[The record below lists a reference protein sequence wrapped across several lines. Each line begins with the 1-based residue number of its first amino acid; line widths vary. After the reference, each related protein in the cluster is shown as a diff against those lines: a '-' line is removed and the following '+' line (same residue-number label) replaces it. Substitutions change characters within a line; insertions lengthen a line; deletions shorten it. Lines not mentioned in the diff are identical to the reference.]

1 MKWIAIEPA
10 VASIRKRN
18 PKEISLDRGSDESSC
33 RRVES
38 KGKTSEHA
46 GSQGRGLP
54 LLPLFDHKSYVSK
67 CAASSA
73 RASPS
78 SNSGVY
84 FDNIEVTGLG
94 SSVHPLQICTQPA
107 SKAGYSTSTPK
118 GRPLSTPSLVPFKVP
133 KVCREKEV
141 ASPATEQ
148 ARKRKFL
155 SSTHETHLIPD
166 ESPSIASKISKIEK
180 REAERT
186 VAELHSR
193 DYRLS
198 ADEILFV
205 EAATKL
211 ACNPVKGRSDEGS
224 KKRHSSA
231 VRRTLNALPPPPF
244 TLSIL
249 H

>member
-1 MKWIAIEPA
+1 MMKWITIEPA

-18 PKEISLDRGSDESSC
+18 PKEISIDRGSDESSR

-38 KGKTSEHA
+38 KGKTSEHDA
-46 GSQGRGLP
+46 GSKGSA
-54 LLPLFDHKSYVSK
+54 K
-67 CAASSA
+67 ASH
-73 RASPS
+73 S

-94 SSVHPLQICTQPA
+94 PSVHPLQMCTQPA
-107 SKAGYSTSTPK
+107 GKAVYSTSTPK
-118 GRPLSTPSLVPFKVP
+118 GRPLSTPSLVTFKVP
-133 KVCREKEV
+133 KVCLEKEV
-141 ASPATEQ
+141 APSAEQ
-148 ARKRKFL
+148 ARKRKLL
-155 SSTHETHLIPD
+155 SSTYETHLIPD

-180 REAERT
+180 RETER
-186 VAELHSR
+186 VVPELHSR

-211 ACNPVKGRSDEGS
+211 SCNPDKGRSDEGS

-244 TLSIL
+244 TLSLL